1 MLAHNWDWWW
11 KEKLDLIPNEQFTFT
26 TLSFYSLNLPKLQ
39 LCCPELIL
47 LTVFSKYLQNLT
59 TSCYKYCHHFLPSHC
74 QWLYRYLKNYLPTS
88 DLVFLFEHPT
98 VSGAWVSNRFP
109 LHPNILSLWPLLR
122 MSAPPMLTAPSH
134 TDLCAMALIYM
145 QCFSHK
151 VSVCNFC
158 FNSWMGQLS
167 PPPKSLYVVLV
178 KYDIMTT
185 LLKIASSPVFLNF
198 SEALD
203 LENTMQF
210 IAVMCIAF
218 LG

>member
-26 TLSFYSLNLPKLQ
+26 TLSFYSLNLPNLQ

-59 TSCYKYCHHFLPSHC
+59 TSCYKYCHHFLPSHFIDTSRTIYLLLIWSFC
-74 QWLYRYLKNYLPTS
+74 LSTLRCLLLNLIQIMSLFCSPQWLLTQSKGLYT
-88 DLVFLFEHPT
+88 
-98 VSGAWVSNRFP
+98 GAWVSNRFP
-109 LHPNILSLWPLLR
+109 LHPNILSLWPHLG

-158 FNSWMGQLS
+158 FNSWMGQFS

-185 LLKIASSPVFLNF
+185 LFKN
-198 SEALD
+198 
-203 LENTMQF
+203 
-210 IAVMCIAF
+210 CILSCF
-218 LG
+218 P